1 MLNRFALAAI
11 PAALFAVHAYAAY
24 PAWQEGT
31 TYTAGTFV
39 SYNGHDYKCLVTH
52 TAYVG
57 AGWTPS
63 GTPTLWQDQGVSSGG
78 TPTPAPTATLQPTAT
93 PKPTATPVP
102 TASPTAAP
110 TATPKPTATP
120 APTATP
126 LPTATPAPT
135 AAPTATPAPS
145 AGCYT
150 AWSSSTAYNGGD
162 KVTYNG
168 RNYQA
173 KWWTQNNIPSSNTG
187 DGLPWTDLGA
197 CGGVNPT
204 ATPAP
209 TAAPTATPKPTATPV
224 PTSTP
229 TATPT
234 NTPTATPKPTAT
246 PVPTGTPTAT
256 PAPVA
261 TPVPT
266 STPAAY
272 KPQITYITAPA
283 GYPTDAQFS
292 AAETALASQVGTDSS
307 TLARIR
313 AALAVLP
320 DAQVNA
326 VTAGNSN
333 NPDNVK
339 RVERIMNE
347 AKFDSLFP
355 VRNVAYTYVNFLRGV
370 AKFPAYCTTYTDGR
384 DSDAICRKLLATSF
398 AHFAQETGANWPAL
412 TPATARTYPAQNNP
426 VLATMDQNTA
436 IPSYK
441 QALWYLRESGYNEGS
456 AVGAYQDCFRGAGSS
471 IFSIFY
477 PCGQNSAGQTL
488 DYFGRGSKQL
498 SWNYNFGPFSKSL
511 YGDVNVLLD
520 NPGQVA
526 DTWLNFASAIWFAVY
541 PQSPKP
547 PMTWVVDG
555 TWVPNAVDV
564 ANGMSPGFGA
574 TVQIINGG
582 IECGGGGAEKSQ
594 VQNRIAAY
602 KSFTAELGVTIPAN
616 EVLGCANMKGFQPG
630 SAAATK
636 TYLDKNWGYNANN
649 PGGVSWACSLVDYQ
663 MPFSLANPGDYKQCV
678 DYMFRG
684 QVKFN
689 GQVVIDNTK

>member
-78 TPTPAPTATLQPTAT
+78 TPTPAPTATPQPTAT

-110 TATPKPTATP
+110 TATPK
-120 APTATP
+120 PTATP

-150 AWSSSTAYNGGD
+150 AWSSSAAYNGGD

-187 DGLPWTDLGA
+187 DGLPWTDLGT

-224 PTSTP
+224 PTGTP
-229 TATPT
+229 TA
-234 NTPTATPKPTAT
+234 TPTATPKPTAT
-246 PVPTGTPTAT
+246 PVPTSTPTAT

-272 KPQITYITAPA
+272 KPQITFIAAPA

-292 AAETALASQVGTDSS
+292 SAETALASASGHRFEH
-307 TLARIR
+307 AGPHPCR
-313 AALAVLP
+313 AGCV
-320 DAQVNA
+320 
-326 VTAGNSN
+326 AGCASERGDCRQRS

-355 VRNVAYTYVNFLRGV
+355 VRNVAYTYTNFLRACQVPGV
-370 AKFPAYCTTYTDGR
+370 LHQLHRRPRQRRHLPQAAGHLVCSLRPGNRRQLAGTDPGHRAHLPGAEQTRCWRPWTRTPPSRRTSRRCGTCVNRATTKAR
-384 DSDAICRKLLATSF
+384 PLARIRIASV
-398 AHFAQETGANWPAL
+398 
-412 TPATARTYPAQNNP
+412 ARAARSSRSST
-426 VLATMDQNTA
+426 
-436 IPSYK
+436 
-441 QALWYLRESGYNEGS
+441 LRPE
-456 AVGAYQDCFRGAGSS
+456 
-471 IFSIFY
+471 FS
-477 PCGQNSAGQTL
+477 GQTL

-520 NPGQVA
+520 NPGLVA

-564 ANGMSPGFGA
+564 ANNMSPGFGA

-594 VQNRIAAY
+594 VQNRIASY
-602 KSFTAELGVTIPAN
+602 KSFAAELGVTIPAN